1 MLSRP
6 KLSTEIPF
14 FQQGG
19 LRVFWAPS
27 ELSQASVQPERAVP
41 LLSLLRR
48 GRNREML
55 APKDGNKMSWVT
67 LHVFSDRLYYFS
79 YYLQLCA
86 KQWLFSEMWHFLK
99 PGIT

>member
-14 FQQGG
+14 SSKEHSW
-19 LRVFWAPS
+19 VFWAPS
-27 ELSQASVQPERAVP
+27 ELSQASVQPEPAVP

-55 APKDGNKMSWVT
+55 APKDGNKTSWVT
-67 LHVFSDRLYYFS
+67 LHVFSDRLYSFS
-79 YYLQLCA
+79 YYLQPCA
-86 KQWLFSEMWHFLK
+86 KQLLFSEMWHFLK